1 MKLMEIII
9 IVVTMLSD
17 DSDKIRKISSKINEI
32 LLQIFPLMVIQ
43 KATIDKASKLL
54 ETLLSESR
62 VSLRV
67 EAILRWVKLLLQN
80 NTERNP
86 N

>member
-1 MKLMEIII
+1 MEIII

-17 DSDKIRKISSKINEI
+17 ESDKIRKISSRINEL
-32 LLQIFPLMVIQ
+32 LLQIFPLMEIQ
-43 KATIDKASKLL
+43 KTTIDKASKLL

-80 NTERNP
+80 DTERHP
-86 N
+86 T

>member
-1 MKLMEIII
+1 MEIII

-17 DSDKIRKISSKINEI
+17 DSDKIRKISSRINEL
-32 LLQIFPLMVIQ
+32 LLQIFPLVEIQ
-43 KATIDKASKLL
+43 KTTIDKASKLL

-67 EAILRWVKLLLQN
+67 ETILRWVKLLLQN
-80 NTERNP
+80 HTERHP
-86 N
+86 T